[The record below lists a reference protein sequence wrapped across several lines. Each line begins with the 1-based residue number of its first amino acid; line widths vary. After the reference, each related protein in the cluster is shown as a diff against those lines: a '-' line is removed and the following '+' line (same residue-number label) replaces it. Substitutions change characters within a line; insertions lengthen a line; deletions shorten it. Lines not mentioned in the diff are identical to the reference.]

1 MKNSQ
6 KKKKYKGKYVYK
18 NYAHFDNKKQ
28 AKTVYT
34 YIEKPKNI
42 AKHQFMPF
50 ILDEKKYKKYSKKKG
65 RYKKERPICFS
76 AHTDRYIYQLYNY
89 KLNKR
94 YNEYA
99 TENDIEDCAVAYRKV
114 NRKITNIKIAKEV
127 FLNIKK
133 EQKCYIIIGDFKH
146 FFDRL
151 NHQYLKNR
159 LCEILG
165 VNENKLPQDYYKVY
179 RSITKYAYF
188 DMKDI
193 VKSKNQTKTEIY
205 KLKKIYSDIKEF
217 RKSKKMCLQ
226 INKNSYGI
234 PQGSPISSVL
244 SNIYMMKA
252 DKEINCLA
260 KRFNGMYR
268 RYSDDFMFM
277 APNINKDELEKIY
290 NEILKILEEEGN
302 PILEPEKT
310 QIFYYDENCLNN
322 ITKEFIP
329 NVDNISKNINYLGFC
344 FDGVKVRIRDK
355 SLSKYYYR
363 VYKKIETIV
372 RNKGYIKKGDKLV
385 KISNHNLYELYSN
398 KGDSNFVTYNKRVEN
413 EFSDT
418 DMFVTTSDKFY
429 SKIKKRLRREK
440 AYSK

>member
-1 MKNSQ
+1 MRNIQ
-6 KKKKYKGKYVYK
+6 RKKKYKGKYVYK

-28 AKTVYT
+28 AKTVCD
-34 YIEKPKNI
+34 YIENPNNI
-42 AKHQFMPF
+42 VKHQFMPF

-65 RYKKERPICFS
+65 RYKKERPIYYS

-89 KLNKR
+89 ELNKR

-99 TENDIEDCAVAYRKV
+99 IENDIDDCAVAYRNI
-114 NRKITNIKIAKEV
+114 NRKITNIKIAKEM
-127 FLNIKK
+127 FINIKK
-133 EQKCYIIIGDFKH
+133 EQDCYIIIGDFKQ

-151 NHQYLKNR
+151 NHQYLKDR
-159 LCEILG
+159 LCEILE
-165 VNENKLPQDYYKVY
+165 VNELPQDYYKIY
-179 RSITKYAYF
+179 RSVTKYAYF

-193 VKSKNQTKTEIY
+193 VKSKNQSKTEIY
-205 KLKKIYSDIKEF
+205 KLKRIYSDIKKF
-217 RKSKKMCLQ
+217 RKSKKTCLQ
-226 INKNSYGI
+226 INKNPFGI

-244 SNIYMMKA
+244 SNIYMIKA
-252 DKEINCLA
+252 DKKINNLA
-260 KRFNGMYR
+260 KKNNGMYK

-277 APNINKDELEKIY
+277 VPNINKKELEKIY
-290 NEILKILEEEGN
+290 NEILKILKEEGN

-310 QIFYYDENCLNN
+310 QIFHYNESSLNN

-329 NVDNISKNINYLGFC
+329 NLENISKDINYLGFC
-344 FDGVKVRIRDK
+344 FDGTKVRIRDK

-372 RNKGYIKKGDKLV
+372 RNNGYMKKGDKLL

-398 KGDSNFVTYNKRVEN
+398 KGDSNFVTYNKRVEI

-418 DMFVTTSDKFY
+418 NMFVTTSDKFY
-429 SKIKKRLRREK
+429 SKIKKRLRRGCTSE
-440 AYSK
+440 YT